1 MIYCKPKKKIKRESL
16 CIEECNWIKRRSKSF
31 DSRERSSIRSSACSY
46 VKSHVETAAVNSRY
60 LHAWK
65 PTLSQSQVN
74 FYQSI
79 QNPLFS
85 PCFFHGLPHD
95 TRSDSPRKLR
105 LGSLHLSLRCTVCH
119 VTTARLSQARAKSS
133 WNAVQTT
140 SAQQWTRSTDFLT
153 SSNDIH
159 NGTMLCILEE

>member
-1 MIYCKPKKKIKRESL
+1 MHRGMQLNQKKQKLREK
-16 CIEECNWIKRRSKSF
+16 E
-31 DSRERSSIRSSACSY
+31 ACGHPHGVY
-46 VKSHVETAAVNSRY
+46 VKSHVETTAVNSRY
-60 LHAWK
+60 FYAWK
-65 PTLSQSQVN
+65 PTLSQVN

-79 QNPLFS
+79 QNSFFFLLLGH
-85 PCFFHGLPHD
+85 FFHDLRPRCD